1 MRELHQDRLASM
13 LSVEDLLDD
22 VIASLSETGELDNTY
37 IFFTSDNGYH
47 LGQHRMTQGKRTAY

>member
-1 MRELHQDRLASM
+1 M